1 MGLFGWVKVRCET
14 GIGVCL
20 LTHTMDISASFR
32 IARRAISKPVSI
44 SALGKDLKTV
54 PTHDQVLQW
63 FQ

>member
-1 MGLFGWVKVRCET
+1 
-14 GIGVCL
+14 
-20 LTHTMDISASFR
+20 MDLVFMYAPTTRR

-54 PTHDQVLQW
+54 PKYDEVLRW